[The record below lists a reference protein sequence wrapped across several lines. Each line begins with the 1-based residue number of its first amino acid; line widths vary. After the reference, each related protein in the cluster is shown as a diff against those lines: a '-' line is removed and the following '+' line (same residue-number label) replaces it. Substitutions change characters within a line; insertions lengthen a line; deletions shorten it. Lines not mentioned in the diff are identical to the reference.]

1 MPELMR
7 KPFPAPARTGFISLG
22 CIAPIAILAFL
33 WLGGQGIYTALKNRE
48 PLRMSTA
55 EYLEKKPSAE
65 WVSLTGSQF
74 NLTNSAY
81 ITSKTSGEVTE
92 VYFAVE
98 ALGSRD
104 DKPAHIL
111 LASKKREMIDLMTST
126 NNKVAAV
133 KSPDQMSPEVLN
145 SLFPTQE
152 EVSGLVRFGIT
163 GDSKTREKIEK
174 LELALTPDFII
185 IEDGEKP
192 NLLLSIF
199 FLVLG
204 IAGGISWMRYGRGK
218 GAQTAPQGPN
228 LPPLPPAS

>member
-1 MPELMR
+1 MKRNPH
-7 KPFPAPARTGFISLG
+7 APVRAGFISLG

-48 PLRMSTA
+48 PLRMDAA

-65 WVSLTGSQF
+65 WVRLTGCQF

-81 ITSKTSGEVTE
+81 ITSKSSGEVTE

-98 ALGSRD
+98 ALGNRD
-104 DKPAHIL
+104 DKPAHLL

-133 KSPDQMSPEVLN
+133 KSPDQMSAEILN
-145 SLFPTQE
+145 SLFPARE
-152 EVSGLVRFGIT
+152 EVSGLVRFGIAEE
-163 GDSKTREKIEK
+163 SKTREKLEK
-174 LELALTPDFII
+174 LDLALTPDFII
-185 IEDGEKP
+185 IEDGEEP
-192 NLLLSIF
+192 SLVRGIV

-218 GAQTAPQGPN
+218 GAQAAAQGPN
-228 LPPLPPAS
+228 LPPLPPAA